1 VRIRALGGNPAGRPP
16 VSKPSR
22 TCSKNGGPVIGVKML
37 NTLRFLVIFALMCG
51 IALGLIQGLRSG
63 KMHLRGRDVKR
74 ASEPIFYWFGAA
86 MGCVA
91 VVGLFAL
98 LVWFALNP

>member
-1 VRIRALGGNPAGRPP
+1 
-16 VSKPSR
+16 
-22 TCSKNGGPVIGVKML
+22 ML
-37 NTLRFLVIFALMCG
+37 NTLRFLAIFALMCG

-63 KMHLRGRDVKR
+63 KIHLRGRDVKR

-98 LVWFALNP
+98 LVCLRLTREIRTVPFAKFFCSI

>member
-1 VRIRALGGNPAGRPP
+1 
-16 VSKPSR
+16 
-22 TCSKNGGPVIGVKML
+22 ML

-51 IALGLIQGLRSG
+51 IALGLIQGLRSR

-74 ASEPIFYWFGAA
+74 ASEPIFYWLSAVAG
-86 MGCVA
+86 GVA
-91 VVGLFAL
+91 VIGLFVA